1 MLIFCKYEERG
12 EAELNGRGSPFR
24 AIAWWAAQSKRKEKM
39 DIMDI
44 KQSTCEYEKW
54 LREQLQDLP
63 GFNDSEFAGELQSK
77 HEEMQKKHGEHAFL
91 RGTFYRWAQ
100 RWVAAAATEGAPVVI
115 PVVGDTHVE
124 NFGTWRD
131 VEGRLVWG
139 VNDFDEACELPWT
152 SDLVRLGVS
161 ASLAL
166 EILKKFKLSA
176 NEVCDAIHKGYA
188 ETFKKTNPAP
198 LVLQERH
205 QTLLGFANKLI
216 LKDSPRKW
224 WQDQE
229 QKKLRQQAVPSD
241 AQRALE
247 SALLPG
253 ASGVKTCVRKGKP
266 AGMGSRGK
274 PRYYA
279 LGIWR
284 GAKILREAKA
294 IVPSALQ
301 WALGGGRSPGRGL
314 QEMLVLSVRC
324 PDPHQAISGR
334 WIVRRLAP
342 DSEKIELGKLGG
354 ASADEQRELFEDMG
368 AELANLHLGTAALP
382 GVNKEDALR
391 LEVNQWTKS
400 QFREQ
405 VKHWRKTV
413 LKDFKDFKAS

>member
-1 MLIFCKYEERG
+1 
-12 EAELNGRGSPFR
+12 
-24 AIAWWAAQSKRKEKM
+24 M
-39 DIMDI
+39 DIR
-44 KQSTCEYEKW
+44 QSTREYEQW
-54 LREQLQDLP
+54 LREQLQNLP
-63 GFNDSEFAGELQSK
+63 EFNDSDFAGELQGK
-77 HEEMQKKHGEHAFL
+77 HKEMQQKHGEHAFL

-100 RWVAAAATEGAPVVI
+100 LWAPVAEMEGAPVVI

-131 VEGRLVWG
+131 AEGRLVWG

-166 EILKKFKLSA
+166 AILKKFKLSA
-176 NEVCDAIHKGYA
+176 DAVCDAIYKGYA
-188 ETFKKTNPAP
+188 EPFKKCKPTP

-205 QTLLGFANKLI
+205 QTLLGFANKLMV
-216 LKDSPRKW
+216 KDSPRRW
-224 WQDQE
+224 WQEQE
-229 QKKLRQQAVPSD
+229 QKKLRAQAAPDD
-241 AQRALE
+241 AGQALAN
-247 SALLPG
+247 ALLPG
-253 ASGVKTCVRKGKP
+253 ASDVMTYVRKGKP

-301 WALGGGRSPGRGL
+301 WARDGRSAGRGL
-314 QEMLVLSVRC
+314 PEMLTLCVRC
-324 PDPHQAISGR
+324 PDPHQAISDR

-368 AELANLHLGTAALP
+368 AELANLHLGTAAFS
-382 GVNKEDALR
+382 GEEKEAALR
-391 LEVNQWTKS
+391 DEVKQWSKR
-400 QFREQ
+400 QFREL
-405 VKHWRKTV
+405 VERWRKTV
-413 LKDFKDFKAS
+413 MKDFKDFKEFKDA